1 MANLNSKD
9 RLAGTFIL
17 HLSDLDALIVMNAL
31 AELTHTISEGHAT
44 YNDESFTAY
53 EIDDVYQEVG
63 RQLFNQDWGKDADEK
78 SD

>member
-17 HLSDLDALIVMNAL
+17 HVSDQDALIVMNAL
-31 AELTHTISEGHAT
+31 AELTHTIVEGYAT
-44 YNDESFTAY
+44 YNEEAFTA
-53 EIDDVYQEVG
+53 EDINDVYQEVG